1 MCQLAGQLQEEKAML
16 VLTRTTAGG
25 ELSTV
30 CKFTH
35 FRNILM
41 DHAYTDMIHFCIWKP
56 MWSLAGTQIMGH
68 P

>member
-1 MCQLAGQLQEEKAML
+1 ML
-16 VLTRTTAGG
+16 VLARATAGG
-25 ELSTV
+25 ELSSA

-41 DHAYTDMIHFCIWKP
+41 DHAYTDTMSFCIWKP
-56 MWSLAGTQIMGH
+56 MWSLAGTQVVGH